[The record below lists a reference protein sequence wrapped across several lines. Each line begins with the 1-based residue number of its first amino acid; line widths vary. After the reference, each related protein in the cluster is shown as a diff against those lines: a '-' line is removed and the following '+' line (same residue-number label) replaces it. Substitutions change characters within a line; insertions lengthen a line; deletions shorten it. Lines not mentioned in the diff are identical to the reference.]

1 LPQKPL
7 SDKKYDLS
15 TGRVLLAILALL
27 REGFFENVLSIKEY
41 EG

>member
-15 TGRVLLAILALL
+15 TGRVLLAILVLL
-27 REGFFENVLSIKEY
+27 RKSFFENVLSSKVN
-41 EG
+41 